1 MAKFDL
7 KIAMNLLPVAS
18 DDESDGNES
27 DYKVLKPRNE
37 KQAIKVFADGLRNRR
52 IGTIVTARNYSSLN
66 DAVQAALDEDSESAQ
81 SGDIL
86 TMRHN
91 NYKNYNQYYNYRGRR
106 NFNAGQSGNWR
117 GRGTK
122 RLPRVKRRNAY
133 LNVGRES
140 KSSRKFVQYRTHC
153 VADVEVSVSTED
165 ILPHS
170 ESPEV
175 QTEVSDLRTNTI
187 LDLPTSDG
195 ELHGESANLTPEYLQ
210 ALGDAINEVP
220 QYGEDIHHDLALRW
234 LPILRRGL
242 PKDVR
247 EKLVTS
253 YSIPS
258 NCKLLKAPSLNAEI
272 SAAITD
278 SLRQRDKK
286 LENYQQQLGVGI
298 TSINRAVTLLLTEE
312 DKIKAIKILSD
323 AIRILSDLHYQDSD
337 TRIKLLSPSLDKS
350 ILNIID
356 NNERDETLF
365 GNNLSEKIKAAK
377 TIEKQGLSIKKNI
390 VPSKPPSVTTRPR
403 QGNWSGP
410 PRFPSNRGGRTGS
423 RMRALTTATIRRTL
437 PTGSALLPRSNHS
450 SKQRTHQ
457 PHRYP

>member
-1 MAKFDL
+1 MPKRKSLD
-7 KIAMNLLPVAS
+7 KINYYKEKIKKLEEKCNRRNKRRIIIQSDSS
-18 DDESDGNES
+18 DDNS
-27 DYKVLKPRNE
+27 
-37 KQAIKVFADGLRNRR
+37 
-52 IGTIVTARNYSSLN
+52 
-66 DAVQAALDEDSESAQ
+66 
-81 SGDIL
+81 
-86 TMRHN
+86 
-91 NYKNYNQYYNYRGRR
+91 
-106 NFNAGQSGNWR
+106 
-117 GRGTK
+117 
-122 RLPRVKRRNAY
+122 
-133 LNVGRES
+133 
-140 KSSRKFVQYRTHC
+140 
-153 VADVEVSVSTED
+153 DVEVPVATEN

-258 NCKLLKAPSLNAEI
+258 N
-272 SAAITD
+272 
-278 SLRQRDKK
+278 
-286 LENYQQQLGVGI
+286 Y
-298 TSINRAVTLLLTEE
+298 
-312 DKIKAIKILSD
+312 
-323 AIRILSDLHYQDSD
+323 LHYQDSD

-377 TIEKQGLSIKKNI
+377 TIEKQGKLVGPSPVPIEQGGAHRITDASFDDGNDTSNAPYGHSTATTTQPLEQATHSSAAPTSIE
-390 VPSKPPSVTTRPR
+390 VRADSD
-403 QGNWSGP
+403 G
-410 PRFPSNRGGRTGS
+410 
-423 RMRALTTATIRRTL
+423 RALRGAL
-437 PTGSALLPRSNHS
+437 SAPAPT
-450 SKQRTHQ
+450 
-457 PHRYP
+457 